1 MDRKAI
7 KPKATSTTAT
17 TRLPSINSGAPKP
30 PHPLTATQLSKPSN
44 SKPVL
49 NSITSRSRTQV
60 VEQTQLGAGA
70 GARSHLSNAASQ
82 DVRTLNRPLPGA
94 LAGETRFQ
102 ITGKMSLVCQ
112 LKMATLKRETNL
124 LKQTLPLTDDL
135 VEVFKDRSIIDF
147 PLFAKLKVQSS
158 GGFARHQINI
168 KIIILFTAY
177 L

>member
-1 MDRKAI
+1 MDRKVI

-17 TRLPSINSGAPKP
+17 TRLPSINTGAPKP

-49 NSITSRSRTQV
+49 HSITSRSRTQV
-60 VEQTQLGAGA
+60 VEQTQP
-70 GARSHLSNAASQ
+70 GARRHLSNAASQ

-147 PLFAKLKVQSS
+147 PLFAKLKVQLS
-158 GGFARHQINI
+158 GVFTRHQINI
-168 KIIILFTAY
+168 KIIANLVHSLFISC
-177 L
+177 